1 MNLSVSDLPLVNAS
15 LNGLATIL
23 LVIGYVCIRQRRIA
37 AHRAVMVAAFATSV
51 LFLISYLV
59 YHAHAG
65 SRPFPGRG
73 TIRVIYFTILIT
85 HVVLAATIPPLA
97 GITLWRAYHGQFD
110 RHVRIARW
118 TLPLW
123 LYVSITGIVVYLD
136 ALPDVLRTGG
146 GSDDMQ
152 VRRESGALARM
163 AMMVTTVA
171 LSIAATRRV
180 RRWHLRCRRFRR

>member
-97 GITLWRAYHGQFD
+97 GITLWRAYHGRFD

-123 LYVSITGIVVYLD
+123 LYVSITGIVVYLM
-136 ALPDVLRTGG
+136 LYQ
-146 GSDDMQ
+146 MY
-152 VRRESGALARM
+152 
-163 AMMVTTVA
+163 
-171 LSIAATRRV
+171 
-180 RRWHLRCRRFRR
+180 